1 MSLGRLL
8 AAGKSLVSSSDDGAR
23 YRLSKQSLLPKFISP
38 KNPFAPGEGAA
49 KPAKAERLVKPAVK
63 AKSISAGAM
72 ANSATVT
79 KPIGVP
85 SNERND
91 PPVAE
96 RKFVAATKPVVNGP
110 AVAKAKASEK
120 QKKISVRG

>member
-49 KPAKAERLVKPAVK
+49 KPAKTPAPK
-63 AKSISAGAM
+63 KKG
-72 ANSATVT
+72 
-79 KPIGVP
+79 
-85 SNERND
+85 
-91 PPVAE
+91 
-96 RKFVAATKPVVNGP
+96 
-110 AVAKAKASEK
+110 AVAKKAG
-120 QKKISVRG
+120 RR